1 MSTEPK
7 PEMTYAMETYE
18 YMKNELER
26 ARDEARDAARDS
38 GKHIRE
44 KHEVLA
50 RLHEQEDIVRR
61 LESEREEYFR
71 VIESLV
77 DFADSLLDSN
87 YHAIGREIKKRVGR
101 DD

>member
-1 MSTEPK
+1 MSDI
-7 PEMTYAMETYE
+7 E
-18 YMKNELER
+18 YLRDELAR
-26 ARDEARDAARDS
+26 ARDEARDAAS
-38 GKHIRE
+38 GAGKHIRE
-44 KHEVLA
+44 KHEALA

-61 LESEREEYFR
+61 LETEREEYFK